1 MIIPRGLKF
10 GLLFT
15 TAIIL
20 SVAAC
25 RPSGPDSPLNSPI
38 VAVIGEDTILLSEF
52 EKALSIT
59 TGQLELDQNEKEL
72 AALKEN
78 LLDQLINERLS
89 IAEADRFQIEISPSE
104 LDAAVSKMKGSYTD
118 EEFQLLMAEQK
129 IEKQEWVEQLRKEIL
144 IQKVVRL
151 ATDRPVEILD
161 EEIVNYFE
169 THKEEFQ
176 KGASVR
182 ARQIVVPTQEEA
194 NEIRELLL
202 GRQDFTEVA
211 RSRSISPDSSLGGD
225 LGFFT
230 IEEMPKEFEI
240 VFGLK
245 IGEISPVVKS
255 PYGYHLF
262 EVTEQSPG
270 KTLGLQ
276 EASDIIREILIEKKR
291 KQLYTEWIADLKQKK
306 GIKINRSLLLSAEP
320 SNHKDESLL

>member
-1 MIIPRGLKF
+1 MIIPRALKF

-59 TGQLELDQNEKEL
+59 TGQLELDQNGKEL